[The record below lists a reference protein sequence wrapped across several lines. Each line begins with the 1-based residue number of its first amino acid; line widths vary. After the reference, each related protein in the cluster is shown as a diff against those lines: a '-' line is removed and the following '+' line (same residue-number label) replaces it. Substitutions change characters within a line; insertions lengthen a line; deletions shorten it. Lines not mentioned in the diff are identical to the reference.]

1 MKKLFENWRKFV
13 NEAKFEAETTELTR
27 KVVKY
32 VKSTIL
38 PYIKDEL
45 KEPSNPDQPMP
56 MRPLSLTGKQLPQA
70 LQGRM
75 YEIAFK
81 FYIDYNIADRMN
93 QNYSVGAAYGRDDI
107 DIEFSHAQVTSYL
120 GKDFSEKDLSGYL
133 EELKTSLI
141 HELQHSGQTDDV
153 LNTAPDW
160 VDFNTI
166 DGLRKYYA
174 SEAEVDAKAKELYKL
189 AKMKKIPFS
198 EALDKELEDLKA
210 AFTRR
215 IAAVQAVE
223 FTEQELESFLF
234 GDYKQAV
241 IANAKKNYP
250 AAQGI

>member
-1 MKKLFENWRKFV
+1 MNLLREYIREIL

-27 KVVKY
+27 KAMKY

-38 PYIKDEL
+38 PYIKYEL
-45 KEPSNPDQPMP
+45 KEPSNPNKPMP
-56 MRPLSLTGKQLPQA
+56 MRPIKFSGKQLPRS

-81 FYIDYNIADRMN
+81 FYIDYNIADRMK

-107 DIEFSHAQVTSYL
+107 DVEFSHALVTSYL
-120 GKDFSEKDLSGYL
+120 GKDFSEKDLVGYL

-141 HELQHSGQTDDV
+141 HELQHSGQAEDV
-153 LNTAPDW
+153 FNTAPNR
-160 VDFNTI
+160 VDYDTI

-189 AKMKKIPFS
+189 AKMKRVPFS
-198 EALDKELEDLKA
+198 DVLDKELKDLQA

-215 IAAVQAVE
+215 IASVPTVE
-223 FTEQELESFLF
+223 FTEQELENFLF
-234 GDYKQAV
+234 GDYKLAV
-241 IANAKKNYP
+241 IANAKKKYP